1 MQLRSSI
8 TIPTRLE
15 DEEPATPKNRNGT
28 KPAHPGLMRANT
40 TPFNPDNP
48 PAAFPSLPLTSMAMS
63 VENKNVSEAATTG
76 DNVTENSIPNEGSLA
91 GVTSAI
97 HRQEDSQVQTSQ
109 IGVKVEQD
117 ETQQDQTHKKV
128 TQNDGSA
135 DNAMAR
141 AITNQDK
148 ATVATS
154 STTTTQTVSIDA
166 QTVEYVSTPSE
177 HISSSGVA
185 QAIGNQDAAATAM
198 STSNGPRVVQQV
210 KWNELP
216 LSMQY
221 HIYKAMKE
229 YPVHP
234 GYISRAL
241 GMNATQIAQI
251 EHAVGLRAIHPA
263 SLVDLWAFCA
273 SISMPIPGIRPDMQ
287 DSQIIDPDIFQEYAE
302 YFTFVCKYDWAF
314 DGEVRLA
321 RKFLMDHN
329 LSLAFMGQWVLDPHG
344 SGYRQFVPYVPSTRT
359 TPLANAWRPLYGAV
373 QNAAMRQFRPRPGL
387 LHGIMPSGRAVA
399 ARNARRHPALHGRP
413 ALPSDPA
420 ASAARALVDQ
430 RTERAGRQRH
440 PLAQVSTPGESSTPP
455 QTGQQSAQD
464 IVQPVPTGARN
475 PASRRNPRSHLSSQD
490 TPSALG
496 QPIAKP
502 SGKTDSHQDL
512 PSSMKPKNALQRA
525 RGSRAQQNGHE
536 KRGDETV
543 QNQSTST
550 PAPASLRLVLKID
563 NKDGLAQVLRNAPP
577 KAANP
582 TISADPFKSTAMSD
596 VAQNG
601 SVHAPQT
608 VSSRAL
614 PFSTTMS
621 GFSRGLVMGLPST
634 SAAASAADSV
644 FAIPAARAPTNHV
657 DNLHRL
663 VKAAPDHPKRKSS
676 QSEIRPGAR
685 KAPRV
690 EVADTHATHAHGL
703 VSAGI
708 DSMDRLHTETDK
720 AHESGN
726 GPKNITRG
734 DITPTQA
741 TNMFSDIGA
750 GELSGD
756 FANNYLPKGVIAH
769 RPLPSPT
776 FSAISENADLPEFRA
791 LLRPV
796 KHRLRGKVPAFGT
809 VDTPKGGDIAV
820 STPLTPVAELHLLQ
834 NIPTPE
840 ASGTGETNHED
851 TSEESSIATGT
862 SKKTKNKTQKLK
874 LIVGPRS
881 KTPTSFSS
889 GRDSASVHG
898 SGFSM
903 GTIMIAQPPTSAIG
917 LSATPESIEEK
928 AVKLRRSARL
938 ARKLVVN
945 AEKREEEI

>member
-28 KPAHPGLMRANT
+28 KPAHPGLMKANT

-63 VENKNVSEAATTG
+63 VEHKHVSEAATTG
-76 DNVTENSIPNEGSLA
+76 DNETENSIPNQGSLA
-91 GVTSAI
+91 GVTSDI
-97 HRQEDSQVQTSQ
+97 HPQEGSQIQTSQ

-117 ETQQDQTHKKV
+117 ETQQDQAHKKV
-128 TQNDGSA
+128 AQSDGSA
-135 DNAMAR
+135 DNATAR
-141 AITNQDK
+141 ATTNEDK
-148 ATVATS
+148 APTA
-154 STTTTQTVSIDA
+154 STTSTQTARTDGR
-166 QTVEYVSTPSE
+166 TVEYVSTPSE

-185 QAIGNQDAAATAM
+185 QAIGNQDAAAT
-198 STSNGPRVVQQV
+198 TTNGPSVVQQV

-221 HIYKAMKE
+221 HIYKAMKD
-229 YPVHP
+229 YPAHP

-241 GMNATQIAQI
+241 GINATQIAQI

-359 TPLANAWRPLYGAV
+359 TPLANASRPLYGAV
-373 QNAAMRQFRPRPGL
+373 QNPPMRQFHRRPGL

-399 ARNARRHPALHGRP
+399 ARNARRHPALHARP

-440 PLAQVSTPGESSTPP
+440 PLAQVSTPSESSTPP

-475 PASRRNPRSHLSSQD
+475 TASRRNPRSHLRSQD

-496 QPIAKP
+496 QPTAKP

-512 PSSMKPKNALQRA
+512 PPGLKPKNAPQRA
-525 RGSRAQQNGHE
+525 RGSGAQQNGHE

-550 PAPASLRLVLKID
+550 PAPPSLRLVLKIG

-577 KAANP
+577 KVANP
-582 TISADPFKSTAMSD
+582 TISADPFKGTAMSD

-601 SVHAPQT
+601 SVHASQT

-621 GFSRGLVMGLPST
+621 GFNRGLVMGLPST
-634 SAAASAADSV
+634 SAAAIATDSI

-676 QSEIRPGAR
+676 QSEIRLGAR

-690 EVADTHATHAHGL
+690 EVADTHATHAYGL

-741 TNMFSDIGA
+741 TNMFSDVGTD
-750 GELSGD
+750 ELSGD
-756 FANNYLPKGVIAH
+756 FTNNYLPKGVLAH
-769 RPLPSPT
+769 RALPSPT

-791 LLRPV
+791 LLQPV

-809 VDTPKGGDIAV
+809 VDIPKGGDIAV
-820 STPLTPVAELHLLQ
+820 STPSKPVAELHLLQ

-840 ASGTGETNHED
+840 ASGTGENNHED
-851 TSEESSIATGT
+851 TSEKSSIATGT

-881 KTPTSFSS
+881 KTPAPFSF
-889 GRDSASVHG
+889 GRDSPSVNG
-898 SGFSM
+898 SGFAMDTS
-903 GTIMIAQPPTSAIG
+903 MIAQTPTSAIG
-917 LSATPESIEEK
+917 LSATPESTEEK

-938 ARKLVVN
+938 ARKLVVK